1 MPMLNESLLIV
12 TDLDGS
18 LLDHHSYSWQ
28 AAQPWLDR
36 LQQHQVPV
44 VLCSSKTASEI
55 LPLQRQLGLM
65 GLPFIS
71 ENGALA
77 QIDQPGYPQPLRRH
91 GGADYASICYTLNR
105 LRQQQGYKFTGFADV
120 SEAEVAQ
127 WTGLTLADAANA
139 RQRTASESLIWRD
152 DPQRFPAFRQQLA
165 EADLTLVEGGR
176 FWSVMGKESGKG
188 AALHWLLANYPPPGG
203 NSWTTIGLGD
213 GPNDAPM
220 LDAVNY
226 AVVIKG
232 HSKTPVQ
239 LNRTDSDHIYHTD
252 AHGPVGWAEGLDV
265 FLGRSA
271 A

>member
-1 MPMLNESLLIV
+1 MPTLNDSLLIV

-28 AAQPWLDR
+28 AAQPWLER
-36 LQQHQVPV
+36 LRQHQVPV

-55 LPLQRQLGLM
+55 TLLQHQLGLS
-65 GLPFIS
+65 GQPFIA

-77 QIDQPGYPQPLRRH
+77 QINVPGHSRPLCRH

-120 SEAEVAQ
+120 SAAEVSQ
-127 WTGLTLADAANA
+127 WTGLAIADAANA
-139 RQRTASESLIWRD
+139 RQREASESLIWRD
-152 DPQRFPAFRQQLA
+152 TPQQFAAFRQQLA
-165 EADLTLVEGGR
+165 DADLTLVEGGR

-188 AALHWLLANYPPPGG
+188 LALRWLLASYPTPDPRPRL
-203 NSWTTIGLGD
+203 TIGLGD

-220 LDAVNY
+220 LDAVDY

-232 HSKTPVQ
+232 HSNTPVQ
-239 LNRTDSDHIYHTD
+239 LTRSDSDRIYHS
-252 AHGPVGWAEGLDV
+252 AAFGPAGWAEGMDF